1 MNHFY
6 SLKHEILFLTL
17 PDLYLIVKQLNG
29 NPCTMQSLPSRLNC
43 MVSRDSSPR
52 ALWNDFAW
60 APLDS
65 LLGIHSEWNTVRF
78 GCVLQCSCF
87 AKRLCLVLFKDKL
100 PFTLVTRRS
109 YCRGRP
115 KELCFTTLSL
125 AMETMGMR
133 LSVVKQSFFGPLGQY
148 GPPCDKGKCN
158 DGLHV

>member
-6 SLKHEILFLTL
+6 FLKHEILFLAL

-87 AKRLCLVLFKDKL
+87 AKRLSYFSKTSFHSPLSHCGHIVVGDQKSFVL
-100 PFTLVTRRS
+100 PR
-109 YCRGRP
+109 
-115 KELCFTTLSL
+115 
-125 AMETMGMR
+125 
-133 LSVVKQSFFGPLGQY
+133 
-148 GPPCDKGKCN
+148 
-158 DGLHV
+158 

>member
-65 LLGIHSEWNTVRF
+65 LLGIHSEWNTVRWLCTPVF
-78 GCVLQCSCF
+78 MFCQKTMSRTFQRQASIHPCHTAVILSRETKRALF
-87 AKRLCLVLFKDKL
+87 YHAKPRNGNHGD
-100 PFTLVTRRS
+100 
-109 YCRGRP
+109 
-115 KELCFTTLSL
+115 E
-125 AMETMGMR
+125 A
-133 LSVVKQSFFGPLGQY
+133 
-148 GPPCDKGKCN
+148 
-158 DGLHV
+158 